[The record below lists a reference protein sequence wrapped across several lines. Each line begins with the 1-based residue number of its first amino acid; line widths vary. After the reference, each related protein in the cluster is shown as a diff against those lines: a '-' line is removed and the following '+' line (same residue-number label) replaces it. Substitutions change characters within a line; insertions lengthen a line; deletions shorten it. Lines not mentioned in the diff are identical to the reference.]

1 MHNRY
6 KSIVALVKLDF
17 ACTYRFP
24 VLEIMCAF
32 LLYIVYVA
40 GAMMSFS
47 STVYIGRYPGWNG
60 TAPAENLVNF
70 FDGTSK
76 FALGNMLY
84 GLMTPLVIIIPLLT
98 ALSIARCFEDRT
110 VHTLL
115 TYPVR
120 RSTLLGVKAI
130 IVVIVSGTITTVASV
145 AVLSLFFPQDI
156 TAGEVLML
164 IGAIWFQ
171 ILLLVSVASL
181 FSILTKRVSVA
192 ALGAIGFWYSFQ
204 ALVTMGSVQGTVLY
218 VMSPLI
224 AVATT
229 IWDAEVAPS
238 PVELPLFLIQSMI
251 LGLVLLVISLVLFE
265 KSDV

>member
-1 MHNRY
+1 MHSRY
-6 KSIVALVKLDF
+6 KSIVALAKLDF

-32 LLYIVYVA
+32 LLYIVYMA

-60 TAPAENLVNF
+60 TPPSENLINF
-70 FDGTSK
+70 FEGTSK

-120 RSTLLGVKAI
+120 RFTLIGVKAI
-130 IVVIVSGTITTVASV
+130 LVVIVSGTITTVASV
-145 AVLSLFFPQDI
+145 AALNLFFPQDI
-156 TAGEVLML
+156 TADAVLML
-164 IGAIWFQ
+164 IGAIWLQ
-171 ILLLVSVASL
+171 IFLLVSVGSL

-204 ALVTMGSVQGTVLY
+204 ALVTMGSIQGTVLY

-238 PVELPLFLIQSMI
+238 PVDLPLFLIQSMI